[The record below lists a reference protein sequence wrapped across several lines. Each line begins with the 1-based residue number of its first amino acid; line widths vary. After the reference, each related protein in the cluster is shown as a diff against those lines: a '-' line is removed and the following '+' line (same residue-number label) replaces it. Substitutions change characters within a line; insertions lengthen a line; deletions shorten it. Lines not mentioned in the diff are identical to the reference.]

1 MRREPLGE
9 GVRQREMEGEG
20 ERSKASR
27 VPKIHIVKKLGI
39 RKRVQVFRIFI
50 LCQWIILTTSH
61 TVDFRCQ
68 FPFLRRTDNGLWR
81 S

>member
-1 MRREPLGE
+1 
-9 GVRQREMEGEG
+9 MEGEG
-20 ERSKASR
+20 ERSNATR

-50 LCQWIILTTSH
+50 LCQWIIRLVTQLISGASLPFRGEPTTACCEAEVSA
-61 TVDFRCQ
+61 
-68 FPFLRRTDNGLWR
+68 GM